1 MRRGRLQLTLG
12 ILKPDLMM
20 HPARTKQVKTI
31 IKNNGFLVIKSRV
44 IKFSG
49 QEAENFYKEH
59 KDRFFYNRLVGFMS
73 SAPMTAIVLAKENG
87 VKEWRELMG
96 PTKTYRAKEIA
107 PTSIRALYGISDT
120 RNAAHGSDSDE
131 SARKEIS
138 YFFPEFCFD
147 HWLENH
153 EPFYR
158 EKRDQ
163 LVWCEKRG
171 IHHYAG
177 T

>member
-1 MRRGRLQLTLG
+1 MKENHERKVFVQIIGKFFLSETGFRRLHFQYFSFLSVWIFSKTARFQTFKKDRK
-12 ILKPDLMM
+12 KP
-20 HPARTKQVKTI
+20 
-31 IKNNGFLVIKSRV
+31 N
-44 IKFSG
+44 
-49 QEAENFYKEH
+49 
-59 KDRFFYNRLVGFMS
+59 RFFYNRLVGFMS

-147 HWLENH
+147 HWFENH

-163 LVWCEKRG
+163 LVWCEERG

>member
-1 MRRGRLQLTLG
+1 MTYALLLVHCNVVTVKWRENANCFDKLPKCTSTDSVF
-12 ILKPDLMM
+12 DL
-20 HPARTKQVKTI
+20 
-31 IKNNGFLVIKSRV
+31 F
-44 IKFSG
+44 
-49 QEAENFYKEH
+49 
-59 KDRFFYNRLVGFMS
+59 

-138 YFFPEFCFD
+138 FFFPEFCFD

-163 LVWCEKRG
+163 LVWCEERG